1 MAAALAHHF
10 DVVPITKIADLDA
23 VARVRKRDR
32 VVFHSANVPQMF
44 TVRKVSTM
52 RQRCLLAIKLSYSYA
67 PYGTPSSD
75 PAIPLDARTSL
86 TTHRELATRPAP
98 RPTNSLVDNR
108 SSSTA

>member
-44 TVRKVSTM
+44 TARKASTM
-52 RQRCLLAIKLSYSYA
+52 RQRCLLAIKLSYFYA
-67 PYGTPSSD
+67 PYDT
-75 PAIPLDARTSL
+75 IFILK
-86 TTHRELATRPAP
+86 
-98 RPTNSLVDNR
+98 
-108 SSSTA
+108 